1 MYLLVLQIFTTIT
14 KLHFF
19 RGFDMLKTIIS
30 ALFLYILSTTQL
42 YAQGLDTVG
51 AGRWADSLMRNMS
64 QDEKIGQLFMVAAY
78 SNKDSAHFKEIKKL
92 VQNYHIGGLC
102 FFQGGPMRQAQQT
115 NLYQSLAKVPLLI
128 SIDAEW
134 GLSMRLDSV
143 VRYPKQMAMGA
154 IADNQLIYDF
164 GKETAR
170 QCKRIGIHL
179 NFAPVVDVNNNP
191 KNPVINDRSFGED
204 KYKVAAKSIEYMRG
218 MQDWGVMANA
228 KHFPGHGNTDK
239 DSHLSLPTLN
249 RTKIQLDST
258 ELYPF
263 RELISRGIG
272 SVMVGHLF
280 VPAIDSSKNIAS
292 SISKPIVTSLLK
304 NDLGFKG
311 LVVTDALNMK
321 GVSSF
326 FVPGEVDAKAL
337 LAGNDMLLFTE
348 NVPNAFVEI
357 KKALDSGYISMQEID
372 EHVFKILVAKFSV
385 GLNKYIPVNMGGIYE
400 DLNSNEAK
408 LISMKLYEHA
418 ITLLENKN
426 NLIPFKNL
434 ESRNIAALSI
444 GAELNNEF
452 LAMCKNYANI
462 TAFAMKKDASLN
474 DFDFLE
480 KNLNQYNT
488 IIVGIHDMSRNE
500 SKNFSISKQTKDF
513 LGNLSKHA
521 NVVLVVFGNAYSL
534 RNFENLAPIVL
545 AYEDNDFTRSL
556 AAQALFGGIA
566 ITGTLPVTAS
576 NVFKGGDGYSIEKPI
591 RFKYTLPEEVGICSK
606 CLSKIDEIANKAISE
621 KATPGCQILV
631 AKDGKVIYQKS
642 FGYHSYDAAQAV
654 SNTDLYDIASL
665 TKILSTNLGVM
676 QMYNDGNLDLNKKI
690 LNYLPYMRK
699 NVKRYVHVSEFLT
712 HRAGLVP
719 FIPYWKESLT
729 YNDGQVSYSADS
741 SSFYSIKVADNLF
754 LRYDYPEKMRQKMLN
769 SEPKEQGKYIY
780 SDLSFYYLKDVVEQH
795 YKQDLKTFTRNN
807 YYTKLG
813 LKTMGYNPLERF
825 PKNRIVPTENDTTFR
840 KQLLDG
846 YVHDP
851 GAAMLGGVGG
861 HAGLFSNAN
870 DVAIIMQMLLNKG
883 SYGGEQYFKASTVDK
898 FTAKYHPDSRRAL
911 GFDKPDANPKN
922 SPTCAAAS
930 LSTFGHTGFTG
941 TATWADPETGLVYVF
956 LSNRINPSVDNKKL
970 VEMNIRTDI
979 QQVIYDS
986 MKK

>member
-1 MYLLVLQIFTTIT
+1 
-14 KLHFF
+14 
-19 RGFDMLKTIIS
+19 MLKTIIS
-30 ALFLYILSTTQL
+30 TLFLYILSTIQVH
-42 YAQGLDTVG
+42 AQGLDTVG
-51 AGRWADSLMRNMS
+51 AGKWADSIMTRMS
-64 QDEKIGQLFMVAAY
+64 DDEKIGQLFMVAAY
-78 SNKDSAHFKEIKKL
+78 SNRDSTHLKEIKKL
-92 VQNYHIGGLC
+92 IKNYHIGGLC

-115 NLYQSLAKVPLLI
+115 NMYQALARTPLLI
-128 SIDAEW
+128 SIDGEW

-154 IADNQLIYDF
+154 ISDNQLIYDF
-164 GKETAR
+164 GRETAR

-204 KYKVAAKSIEYMRG
+204 KYKVAAKAIEYMRG
-218 MQDWGVMANA
+218 MQDYGIMANA

-239 DSHLSLPTLN
+239 DSHYSLPTLN

-304 NDLGFKG
+304 DDLGFKG
-311 LVVTDALNMK
+311 LVFTDALNMK

-326 FVPGEVDAKAL
+326 FVPGEVDARAL

-348 NVPNAFVEI
+348 NVPNAFLEI
-357 KKALDSGYISMQEID
+357 KKALANGTINMKEIE
-372 EHVFKILVAKFSV
+372 EHVYKILVAKYAV
-385 GLNKYIPVNMGGIYE
+385 GLNNYSPVNMNGIYE

-408 LISMKLYEHA
+408 LVSMKLYENA
-418 ITLLENKN
+418 MTLLENRN

-434 ESRNIAALSI
+434 ESRNIAAISI
-444 GAELNNEF
+444 GADLNNEF
-452 LAMCKNYANI
+452 LNMCKNYAPV
-462 TAFAMKKDASLN
+462 TTFALKKDASLN
-474 DFDFLE
+474 DFDFFE
-480 KNLNQYNT
+480 KNLYQYNT
-488 IIVGIHDMSRNE
+488 VIVGIHDMSRNE

-534 RNFENLAPIVL
+534 RNFENLAPILL
-545 AYEDNDFTRSL
+545 AYEDNDFTRGL

-566 ITGTLPVTAS
+566 IKGSLPVTAS
-576 NVFKGGDGYSIEKPI
+576 NVFKGGDGYVIENAI
-591 RFKYTLPEEVGICSK
+591 RLKYTLPEEVGICSK
-606 CLSKIDEIANKAISE
+606 CLNKIDEIANKAILE
-621 KATPGCQILV
+621 KATPGCQVLV

-642 FGYHSYDAAQAV
+642 FGYHTYEQTQAV
-654 SNTDLYDIASL
+654 NNADLYDLASL
-665 TKILSTNLGVM
+665 TKILATNLMIM
-676 QMYNDGNLDLNKKI
+676 QMYDDGKLDLKRR
-690 LNYLPYMRK
+690 LGNYLPYARK
-699 NVKRYVHVSEFLT
+699 SVKKQVQMADFLT

-719 FIPYWKESLT
+719 FIPFWKESLT
-729 YNDGQVSYSADS
+729 EYDGQYSYSADS
-741 SSFYSIKVADNLF
+741 SSFYSIKVADKF
-754 LRYDYPEKMRQKMLN
+754 YLRYDYPEKMRLKIVD
-769 SEPKEQGKYIY
+769 SEPKLVGKYVY
-780 SDLSFYYLKDVVEQH
+780 SDLSFYYLKDVAELH
-795 YKQDLKTFTRNN
+795 FKKDIKSYNREK
-807 YYTKLG
+807 YYSTLG
-813 LKTMGYNPLERF
+813 LSTLGFNPLERF
-825 PKNRIVPTENDTTFR
+825 YKSRIAPTENDTVYR

-851 GAAMLGGVGG
+851 GAAMLGGVAG

-883 SYGGEQYFKASTVDK
+883 TYGGVDYFKPSTVTL
-898 FTAKYHPDSRRAL
+898 FTSKYYEDTRRGL

-922 SPTCAAAS
+922 SPTCASAS

-986 MKK
+986 MSK

>member
-1 MYLLVLQIFTTIT
+1 M
-14 KLHFF
+14 
-19 RGFDMLKTIIS
+19 RKTIIS
-30 ALFLYILSTTQL
+30 ALFLYILSTIQL
-42 YAQGLDTVG
+42 HAQGLDTLG
-51 AGRWADSLMRNMS
+51 AGRWADSVMKGMS
-64 QDEKIGQLFMVAAY
+64 DDERIGQLFMVAAY
-78 SNKDSAHFKEIKKL
+78 SNRDSTHFKEIKKL
-92 VQNYHIGGLC
+92 IKNYHIGGLC

-115 NLYQSLAKVPLLI
+115 NLYQSFAKTPLLI

-164 GKETAR
+164 GRETAR

-179 NFAPVVDVNNNP
+179 NFAPCIDVNNNP

-204 KYKVAAKSIEYMRG
+204 KYRVAAKAIEYMRG
-218 MQDWGVMANA
+218 MQDFGIMANA

-249 RTKIQLDST
+249 RTKVQLDST

-263 RELISRGIG
+263 RELFSRGIS

-292 SISKPIVTSLLK
+292 SISKPIVNDLLK

-311 LVVTDALNMK
+311 LVFTDALNMK

-348 NVPNAFVEI
+348 NVPNAFLEI
-357 KKALDSGYISMQEID
+357 KKALVRGDISMNEIN
-372 EHVFKILVAKFSV
+372 EHVYKILIAKYSV
-385 GLNKYIPVNMGGIYE
+385 GLNKYTPVNLNGIYE
-400 DLNSNEAK
+400 DLNSNDAK
-408 LISMKLYEHA
+408 LVSMRLYENA
-418 ITLLENKN
+418 LTLLENKN

-434 ESRNIAALSI
+434 EEKNIAALSI
-444 GAELNNEF
+444 GADINNEF
-452 LAMCKNYANI
+452 LQMCKNYAPI

-480 KNLNQYNT
+480 KNLNAYNT

-513 LGNLSKHA
+513 LGNLSKHS

-534 RNFENLAPIVL
+534 RNFENLAPILL
-545 AYEDNDFTRSL
+545 AYEDNEFSRSF
-556 AAQALFGGIA
+556 AAQALFGGVPIS
-566 ITGTLPVTAS
+566 GTLPVTAS
-576 NVFKGGDGYSIEKPI
+576 PMFNSGDGYLIEKAI
-591 RFKYTLPEEVGICSK
+591 RLKYTLPEEVGICSK
-606 CLSKIDEIANKAISE
+606 CLSKVDEIAMKAIAE
-621 KATPGCQILV
+621 KATPGCQVLI

-642 FGYHSYDAAQAV
+642 FGTHSYTSTQVVQNSDMY
-654 SNTDLYDIASL
+654 DLASL
-665 TKILSTNLGVM
+665 SKILSTNLEVM
-676 QMYNDGNLDLNKKI
+676 KMYDEGSLVLDKKI
-690 LNYLPYMRK
+690 GSYLGYFKK
-699 NVKRYVHVSEFLT
+699 NPKKYVPVANFLT
-712 HRAGLVP
+712 HTAGLVP

-729 YNDGQVSYSADS
+729 YNDGQASYSKDS
-741 SSFYSIKVADNLF
+741 SSFYSIKVADHLF
-754 LRYDYPEKMRQKMLN
+754 LRYDYPEMMHKKMLN
-769 SEPKEQGKYIY
+769 SEPKEVGKYVY
-780 SDLSFYYLKDVVEQH
+780 SDLSFYYLKDLVEDH
-795 YKQDLKTFTRNN
+795 YKNNLNNLTRNDFYN
-807 YYTKLG
+807 GLG
-813 LKTMGYNPLERF
+813 LSTMTYNPWQKVSR
-825 PKNRIVPTENDTTFR
+825 NRIAPTENDTLFR
-840 KQLLDG
+840 KQIIDG

-851 GAAMLGGVGG
+851 GAAMLGGVAG

-870 DVAIIMQMLLNKG
+870 DVAILMQMLLNKG
-883 SYGGEQYFKASTVDK
+883 SYGGVKYFNESTVTK
-898 FTAKYHPDSRRAL
+898 FTAKYNANSRRGL
-911 GFDKPDANPKN
+911 GFDKPDVNPKN
-922 SPTCAAAS
+922 SPTCASAP

-941 TATWADPETGLVYVF
+941 TATWADPENGIVYVF
-956 LSNRINPSVDNKKL
+956 LSNRVHPSAENKKL
-970 VEMNIRTDI
+970 VELNIRTDI

-986 MKK
+986 MKH

>member
-1 MYLLVLQIFTTIT
+1 M
-14 KLHFF
+14 
-19 RGFDMLKTIIS
+19 RKTIIS
-30 ALFLYILSTTQL
+30 ALFLYILSTTYI
-42 YAQGLDTVG
+42 YAQGIDTIG
-51 AGRWADSLMRNMS
+51 SGRWADSLMSRMS
-64 QDEKIGQLFMVAAY
+64 DDEKIGQLFMVAAY
-78 SNKDSAHFKEIKKL
+78 SNRDSLHLKEIKKL
-92 VQNYHIGGLC
+92 IKNYYIGGLC

-115 NLYQSLAKVPLLI
+115 NMYQSLAKIPLLV
-128 SIDAEW
+128 SIDGEW

-143 VRYPKQMAMGA
+143 VRYPKQMALGA
-154 IADNQLIYDF
+154 ISDNQLIYDF

-179 NFAPVVDVNNNP
+179 NFAPCVDVNNNP

-204 KYKVAAKSIEYMRG
+204 KYKVAAKAIEYMRG
-218 MQDWGVMANA
+218 MQDNGIMANA

-239 DSHLSLPTLN
+239 DSHLSLPTLK
-249 RTKIQLDST
+249 RTKNQLDST

-263 RELISRGIG
+263 RELISRGIS

-280 VPAIDSSKNIAS
+280 VPAIDSSKNMAS

-311 LVVTDALNMK
+311 LVFTDALNMK
-321 GVSSF
+321 GVSAF

-348 NVPNAFVEI
+348 NVPNAFAEI
-357 KKALDSGYISMQEID
+357 KKALLKGDISMKEIE
-372 EHVFKILVAKFSV
+372 EHVRKILIAKYSV
-385 GLNKYIPVNMGGIYE
+385 GLHQYSPVNMAGIYE

-408 LISMKLYEHA
+408 LLSMKLYENA
-418 ITLLENKN
+418 MTLLDNTH

-444 GAELNNEF
+444 GAEINNEF
-452 LAMCKNYANI
+452 LNMCKNYAPI
-462 TAFAMKKDASLN
+462 TTFAMKKDASLN

-488 IIVGIHDMSRNE
+488 VIVGLHDMSRNE
-500 SKNFSISKQTKDF
+500 AKNFSISKQTKDF

-534 RNFENLAPIVL
+534 RNFENLAPILL

-556 AAQALFGGIA
+556 AAQALFGGTPIK
-566 ITGTLPVTAS
+566 GTLPVTAS
-576 NVFKGGDGYSIEKPI
+576 TIFNGGDGYVIEKAI
-591 RFKYTLPEEVGICSK
+591 RLKYTLPEEVGICAK
-606 CLSKIDEIANKAISE
+606 CLTKIEEIANKAIAE

-642 FGYHSYDAAQAV
+642 FGTHSYEQPQTV
-654 SNTDLYDIASL
+654 TNTDLYDLASL
-665 TKILSTNLGVM
+665 TKILSTNLAVM
-676 QMYNDGNLDLNKKI
+676 KMYDEGDLDLKKR
-690 LNYLPYMRK
+690 LGHYLPYVRK
-699 NVKRYVHVSEFLT
+699 NTKKYILMADLLT

-719 FIPYWKESLT
+719 FIPFWKESLT
-729 YNDGQVSYSADS
+729 DNDGQLSYSMDS
-741 SSFYSIKVADNLF
+741 TAFYSIKVADRMY
-754 LRYDYPEKMRQKMLN
+754 LRYDYPEKMRLRILN
-769 SEPKEQGKYIY
+769 SEPKEVGKYVY
-780 SDLSFYYLKDVVEQH
+780 SDLSFYFLKDVAEHH
-795 YKQDLKTFTRNN
+795 YKTDLKSFTRNQ
-807 YYTKLG
+807 YYSKLG
-813 LKTMGYNPLERF
+813 LITLGYNPLERF
-825 PKNRIVPTENDTTFR
+825 AKSRITPTESDFEFR
-840 KQLLDG
+840 MQLLDG

-851 GAAMLGGVGG
+851 GAAMLGGIGG

-883 SYGGEQYFKASTVDK
+883 SYGGEQFFKESTVEK
-898 FTAKYHPDSRRAL
+898 FTAQYYPNTRRGL

-922 SPTCAAAS
+922 SPTCEAAS
-930 LSTFGHTGFTG
+930 LATFGHTGFTG
-941 TATWADPETGLVYVF
+941 TATWADPETGIIYVF

-970 VEMNIRTDI
+970 VEMNVRTDI

-986 MKK
+986 IKH